1 MQGPEKKDFFWG
13 KSSFGTLY
21 LGNTLILR
29 VQPVAVITLWGKKKK
44 KPRCREEMI
53 LEIGLGEMMSEKNKW
68 C

>member
-1 MQGPEKKDFFWG
+1 MQGPDKRVFLGG

-21 LGNTLILR
+21 LGNALILR

-53 LEIGLGEMMSEKNKW
+53 LEIGLGEMMLEKK
-68 C
+68 